1 VTSGI
6 EKTCMIDSRTA
17 PELTPWNDTDHSAK
31 NLHLPTPTP
40 SLCCHDSL
48 LFTHEL
54 HRHGEEMH
62 RLCLQRI
69 RFPVDSIRQLLML
82 CAPRAHRILGS
93 RARGGSRRPK
103 RYQPR
108 GTTYAVGPSHWRDCH
123 FADALSPSLLKH
135 LLKVEDGAAE

>member
-1 VTSGI
+1 MQAVLKLGAGGAVTSGV
-6 EKTCMIDSRTA
+6 EKTCMIDSSTA

-54 HRHGEEMH
+54 QRHGEEMH

-69 RFPVDSIRQLLML
+69 RFPVDSTTADDLRSTGSPDLRVEGPRRQPQ
-82 CAPRAHRILGS
+82 AEAVPAARHHVRGRA
-93 RARGGSRRPK
+93 
-103 RYQPR
+103 
-108 GTTYAVGPSHWRDCH
+108 
-123 FADALSPSLLKH
+123 
-135 LLKVEDGAAE
+135 